1 MANPCILLVDDQ
13 RDIVRLLHSTLQTL
27 GHKMDIVDAPS
38 GEEAL
43 LEASR
48 RKIDLLVT
56 DYLLPGIS
64 GVELMRKIKVRNPEL
79 RLIFISGMT
88 ERKARDEMLNAGA
101 IAIFDKPIPLA
112 DFLDAVERGLG
123 LVRTIFPPE
132 SSKEAETHRQSLSEL
147 LGGFRQ
153 KIKADAVFLISDRAR
168 VLARAGD
175 LYDSSM
181 EVSLLSALMAIYS
194 ASLKVARF
202 IRQENLENYHVFRG
216 GDHDLLL
223 IPVDSTHALLL
234 AGKELAKS
242 DRILQ
247 TVEGMLF
254 VRGDVANV
262 LRSLGVT
269 PEPVVTEAAVL
280 AALRETVDEAEPM
293 FESEMAE
300 PEPEVDVDAL
310 FASASKSSKVQDLDA
325 FWDDAVEKTGSI
337 PINRDVI
344 TFEDAR
350 KLGFDPG
357 NSQTIPLRQTG
368 SLKKK

>member
-1 MANPCILLVDDQ
+1 
-13 RDIVRLLHSTLQTL
+13 
-27 GHKMDIVDAPS
+27 
-38 GEEAL
+38 
-43 LEASR
+43 
-48 RKIDLLVT
+48 
-56 DYLLPGIS
+56 
-64 GVELMRKIKVRNPEL
+64 
-79 RLIFISGMT
+79 
-88 ERKARDEMLNAGA
+88 
-101 IAIFDKPIPLA
+101 
-112 DFLDAVERGLG
+112 
-123 LVRTIFPPE
+123 
-132 SSKEAETHRQSLSEL
+132 
-147 LGGFRQ
+147 
-153 KIKADAVFLISDRAR
+153 
-168 VLARAGD
+168 
-175 LYDSSM
+175 M

-293 FESEMAE
+293 FESEMVE
-300 PEPEVDVDAL
+300 PEPEVERDAL

-344 TFEDAR
+344 TFEEAR
-350 KLGFDPG
+350 KLGLDPG
-357 NSQTIPLRQTG
+357 SSQTIPLRQTG
-368 SLKKK
+368 SLKRK